1 MRTGKAIVLVAAI
14 LLAGP
19 AAASAQTARDD
30 ERVSQDA
37 AALPAR
43 LWEPGPEPVTA
54 AGPSLPAQD
63 GGGVTPILA
72 ALLLLAAAAAGYGT
86 SRFRPA
92 AARSPVP

>member
-1 MRTGKAIVLVAAI
+1 
-14 LLAGP
+14 
-19 AAASAQTARDD
+19 
-30 ERVSQDA
+30 
-37 AALPAR
+37 
-43 LWEPGPEPVTA
+43 VTA

-92 AARSPVP
+92 AARAPVP